1 MSAEPNRK
9 APYSSDM
16 RWRIIWQKFGMDLTY
31 RQIARNLSISIG
43 TVHNVLKLFEETGEV
58 SPKKPEREDMRKI
71 DNSDELFSLGL
82 LLENPSL
89 YLGEICQRIDST
101 FGIQVSY
108 AVNSMQ
114 NHPKKWLH

>member
-58 SPKKPEREDMRKI
+58 SPKKPEREDTRKVPPPM
-71 DNSDELFSLGL
+71 LK
-82 LLENPSL
+82 P
-89 YLGEICQRIDST
+89 Q
-101 FGIQVSY
+101 
-108 AVNSMQ
+108 
-114 NHPKKWLH
+114 KKL